1 MWVKLHGL
9 VVWVIRSIQWQEA
22 LDGLVGICLR
32 RFLEE
37 QSLPSILFE
46 RRSLHHLWTQ
56 DQVSCQLLGVHF
68 FSFPF
73 FKRWERFVL

>member
-37 QSLPSILFE
+37 QSLPS
-46 RRSLHHLWTQ
+46 
-56 DQVSCQLLGVHF
+56 
-68 FSFPF
+68 
-73 FKRWERFVL
+73 